1 MSLPR
6 GLSLS
11 LPAART
17 DLIVAVAAVVVLLEG
32 LSRILLAIA
41 VVPFVEPVWSYVLPI
56 LVPPIFATLGLGA
69 VVPALQ
75 EADVADSPGT
85 NDGRNDGSGTDDDE
99 ASDPER
105 SGWLERLWSRG
116 PSLLAVTVGG
126 HALAV
131 AGGVTL
137 FVVIDT
143 PIRYG
148 LYWLGRGDLLAP
160 HVVVYGA
167 FLGLALGTLVAWAI
181 PAVAVVRVADG
192 ASARTG
198 LREALETTVGS
209 PRALARPFALH
220 VGYVVFLAATLVGT
234 FVWLEGAV
242 PDGTEFGSIDG
253 VVLPLAGSGLVLV
266 FGSAAWLAASVAL
279 AAGRLEATGSRRPW
293 RPPSVPVAQ
302 LAVAFLLVTS
312 LVATAG
318 LVRAGDVRPMDAEPE
333 PLPDDPNG
341 IYATALENTDRS
353 DHAYRYNDVS
363 NGGARIETHIDR
375 SDRQLKSVSGEDGPV
390 TYLTSAVSYGN
401 FGGPFDGSGSEA
413 IAVPGYLVWEDIDQ
427 QDESSARVGELD
439 PAEYGWTIRDATD
452 DELVLELEDPDDVSA
467 ALAGGELDEA
477 FNEPEV
483 HEASVTMTVDTERN
497 VLVDGEFR
505 FAVTDWAEVESDDER
520 EGVETD
526 VTTREQVDES
536 SFDDVTGA
544 GADDGSTDR
553 ESDSD
558 DESTDRESDVS
569 DEPAGG
575 DADAGHRPTHDV
587 HIELDYEVDVDVE
600 RPEEVGPP
608 GPGELFWRLFAY

>member
-1 MSLPR
+1 MDLPD

-17 DLIVAVAAVVVLLEG
+17 DRLVAVAAIVVLLEG
-32 LSRILLAIA
+32 LSRILLAVA
-41 VVPFVEPVWSYVLPI
+41 VGPFVESVWSYVLPI
-56 LVPPIFATLGLGA
+56 LVPPIFATLCLGA
-69 VVPALQ
+69 VVPALR
-75 EADVADSPGT
+75 EVNAADGPGKS
-85 NDGRNDGSGTDDDE
+85 DGRNDGNEADTDE
-99 ASDPER
+99 ASEPDQRE
-105 SGWLERLWSRG
+105 WLEQVRSRG
-116 PSLLAVTVGG
+116 RSLLAVAVGG

-131 AGGVTL
+131 VAGVAL
-137 FVVIDT
+137 FVLIDT

-148 LYWLGRGDLLAP
+148 LYLLGRGDLLAP

-167 FLGLALGTLVAWAI
+167 FLGLAFGTLVAWAV

-198 LREALETTVGS
+198 LREALETTVGT

-220 VGYVVFLAATLVGT
+220 LGYVVFLAATLVGT
-234 FVWLEGAV
+234 FVWLEVTV
-242 PDGTEFGSIDG
+242 PNGTEFGSIEG

-279 AAGRLEATGSRRPW
+279 AAGRFDATGARGSW

-312 LVATAG
+312 LVTTAG
-318 LVRAGDVRPMDAEPE
+318 LVRAGEIRPVDAEPE

-353 DHAYRYNDVS
+353 DHVYRYSDVGD
-363 NGGARIETHIDR
+363 GGTVIETHIDR

-413 IAVPGYLVWEDIDQ
+413 IAVPGYLVWEESEQ
-427 QDESSARVGELD
+427 WSESSARVGEPD
-439 PAEYGWTIRDATD
+439 PAEHDWTIRDATD

-467 ALAGGELDEA
+467 ALAGGELDER
-477 FNEPEV
+477 FDEPEV

-505 FAVTDWAEVESDDER
+505 FAVTDWAEVESADEID
-520 EGVETD
+520 GVETG
-526 VTTREQVDES
+526 VTTGEQVNES
-536 SFDDVTGA
+536 SFDGVTA
-544 GADDGSTDR
+544 AVA
-553 ESDSD
+553 D
-558 DESTDRESDVS
+558 DESTDRQPDATDESADREPDASNEPPGDDS
-569 DEPAGG
+569 DG
-575 DADAGHRPTHDV
+575 DHEPTHDA
-587 HIELDYEVDVDVE
+587 HLELDYEVDVDVE